1 MLGKLSPEIQGDTF
15 LCQYGILSG
24 ILSPRGCYQLWEE
37 ESYLLW
43 PGYQFGD
50 FCNELQLPL
59 RLQKSWQMMQKR
71 LEDSTAGQATNAGSM
86 RILQC
91 EGEFA
96 YLQVH
101 TCAHLCVHTHV

>member
-1 MLGKLSPEIQGDTF
+1 
-15 LCQYGILSG
+15 
-24 ILSPRGCYQLWEE
+24 
-37 ESYLLW
+37 
-43 PGYQFGD
+43 
-50 FCNELQLPL
+50 
-59 RLQKSWQMMQKR
+59 
-71 LEDSTAGQATNAGSM
+71 M